1 MKLSEL
7 GEFALIERVATGR
20 GSAAD
25 PRVLRGVGDDC
36 AVIEAGEG
44 MLRLV
49 TTDML
54 VEGIHFDLKTTSP
67 SDLGAKA
74 VAVNLSDV
82 AAMGGRPLEAY
93 ISLALPPTLELAWVE
108 RLYAG
113 IDAQAAAAG
122 VSVLGGDTTASGRDL
137 VINVALVGEVQAGQV
152 LYRDGARPGDRV
164 FVSGT
169 LGEAAAGLDA
179 LQRGFGDEPAAR
191 GLVTRQ
197 LLPQPHLEQAAQL
210 AASGLVHAMID
221 VSDGVAADLGHICA
235 ASGVG
240 CRLERRLVE
249 AATSEELRAY
259 CRRRDLDP
267 LALALGGG
275 EDYVLLL
282 TGDPALVGAL
292 ESLHELGEIT
302 AADERLL
309 LDGASGA
316 ATPLAGG
323 WDHFG
328 VL

>member
-7 GEFALIERVATGR
+7 GEFALIERIATGR
-20 GSAAD
+20 GGPAG

-36 AVIEAGEG
+36 AVIEAGG
-44 MLRLV
+44 GLLRLV

-54 VEGIHFDLKTTSP
+54 VEGVHFDLETTSP

-74 VAVNLSDV
+74 MAVNLSDV

-93 ISLALPPTLELAWVE
+93 ISLALPSKLELAWVE

-113 IDAQAAAAG
+113 IDAQAAAAK
-122 VSVLGGDTTASGRDL
+122 VAVLGGDTTASGRDL
-137 VINVALVGEVQAGQV
+137 VINVALVGEVQQGQA

-169 LGEAAAGLDA
+169 LGEAAAGLHA
-179 LQRGFGDEPAAR
+179 LQRGHGDEPAAR

-197 LLPQPHLEQAAQL
+197 LLPQPHLEQAAQIAACGL
-210 AASGLVHAMID
+210 ASAMID
-221 VSDGVAADLGHICA
+221 ISDGLAADLGHICA

-240 CRLERRLVE
+240 CRLEQRLVE

-259 CRRRDLDP
+259 CRRGDLDP
-267 LALALGGG
+267 LQLALSGG

-282 TGDPALVGAL
+282 TGDPGLAGAL
-292 ESLHELGEIT
+292 ALHELGEIT
-302 AADERLL
+302 AEEQRLL
-309 LDGASGA
+309 LCADGA
-316 ATPLAGG
+316 ATPLSGG

-328 VL
+328 AL